1 MHMHM
6 REHHF
11 GRKVAKGLAI
21 AVVALTL
28 MGAVTMG
35 LWNWLMPVL
44 FGLKTIGFWQAVGLV
59 ILSKILFGG
68 FRGGPGRG
76 AWRRRM
82 EERWENM
89 TPDER
94 ERFREGMRHGWCRDR
109 QPKSEAAQ

>member
-1 MHMHM
+1 MHM
-6 REHHF
+6 REHF
-11 GRKVAKGLAI
+11 GRKAGKIVVI
-21 AVVALTL
+21 TVVALAA
-28 MGAVTMG
+28 MGLVTMG

-59 ILSKILFGG
+59 LLSKILFGG
-68 FRGGPGRG
+68 LRGGPGRA

-94 ERFREGMRHGWCRDR
+94 ERFREGMRHGWCRDKA
-109 QPKSEAAQ
+109 PEAKENATK